1 MDRFSRIEKLLGHEA
16 LLRLQSRYVV
26 VVGLGAVGGHVVE
39 GLARSGVG
47 RLRLVDFDVLSPT
60 NINRQI
66 LALESTL
73 GRKKCEVAEERVRLI
88 NPQCFVEGR
97 QAFVDEDNVHSI
109 LTPRPDLVIDAIDS
123 LSPKIQLLREAHY
136 LGIPILSSM
145 GAALRTDPTKVAYA
159 DLSKTYN
166 CPLAKRVRKR
176 LRKFGIEQGIG
187 CVFSS
192 EPVDFTYEGP
202 QEEEI
207 PTQEWRGCP
216 RNVLGSMPTITGIF
230 GLMLANKAILQLARP
245 DDSPRETAISEE

>member
-1 MDRFSRIEKLLGHEA
+1 M
-16 LLRLQSRYVV
+16 
-26 VVGLGAVGGHVVE
+26 
-39 GLARSGVG
+39 
-47 RLRLVDFDVLSPT
+47 
-60 NINRQI
+60 
-66 LALESTL
+66 
-73 GRKKCEVAEERVRLI
+73 KKMFI
-88 NPQCFVEGR
+88 
-97 QAFVDEDNVHSI
+97 SI

-136 LGIPILSSM
+136 LGIPVLSSM
-145 GAALRTDPTKVAYA
+145 GAALRTDPTKIAYA

-176 LRKFGIEQGIG
+176 LRKFGIEEGIG

-192 EPVDFTYEGP
+192 EPVNFTYEGP

-230 GLMLANKAILQLARP
+230 GLMLANAAIMRLSSLGQIDMDGDASRR
-245 DDSPRETAISEE
+245 S